1 MFFCVFISVVLLSN
15 PKFLLV
21 FFFFCVFIDI
31 PWQYILNKNLF
42 ISDSNPERS
51 QYGIFLLFFQM
62 ALHDK
67 LCPTLCSPMNCSLP
81 GSFIHG
87 ILQARIFLTQGSNLH
102 LMSPAMVGMFFT
114 TCATREA
121 LQMAL
126 IILKKSRK
134 FLTQIFLF
142 LTFHWE
148 IIMHR
153 ILKKF
158 LVHIALY
165 HKHFS
170 TFSFLL

>member
-1 MFFCVFISVVLLSN
+1 MPVKLCCWACFFVFSFQLFYCQTPNFYL
-15 PKFLLV
+15 
-21 FFFFCVFIDI
+21 FFFSCVFIDI

-114 TCATREA
+114 TCATWEA

-126 IILKKSRK
+126 II
-134 FLTQIFLF
+134 
-142 LTFHWE
+142 
-148 IIMHR
+148 
-153 ILKKF
+153 
-158 LVHIALY
+158 
-165 HKHFS
+165 
-170 TFSFLL
+170 

>member
-1 MFFCVFISVVLLSN
+1 
-15 PKFLLV
+15 
-21 FFFFCVFIDI
+21 
-31 PWQYILNKNLF
+31 
-42 ISDSNPERS
+42 
-51 QYGIFLLFFQM
+51 M
-62 ALHDK
+62 ALHAK
-67 LCPTLCSPMNCSLP
+67 LCLTLCSPMNCSLP

-102 LMSPAMVGMFFT
+102 LMSPAMAGRFFT
-114 TCATREA
+114 TCTTWEA

-126 IILKKSRK
+126 IIKKKKKSRK

-148 IIMHR
+148 IVMHG

-158 LVHIALY
+158 LVHIALN

-170 TFSFLL
+170 TFYFLL